1 MTIYIINSTSQKGF
15 IMPGKFRHVI
25 EYIDAES
32 VDADLEPKP
41 KHFVFT
47 EECVDDGKII
57 NIDTEMLTSTKKQVT
72 IEFKDSDTRDWWW
85 ETIEAMAESDQ
96 PSNIL
101 AYHDRT
107 FY

>member
-1 MTIYIINSTSQKGF
+1 MNYIYYYWWAQKGYM
-15 IMPGKFRHVI
+15 MPGKFRHVI
-25 EYIDAES
+25 EYVNSEVADAELS
-32 VDADLEPKP
+32 PKP
-41 KHFVFT
+41 KHFTFT
-47 EECVDDGKII
+47 EECYQDGKIT
-57 NIDTEMLTSTKKQVT
+57 NIDNQMISSTKRQIT
-72 IEFKDSDTRDWWW
+72 IEFKDSDTRDWLW